1 MIKKIQAQ
9 TLLAHRSSS
18 FLRFFPHH
26 PNSTHRKREKS
37 VEISQIFFDQRRRRS
52 KKKRRKRIKRRC
64 CPQSRKGARSPLHLE
79 LTPCSLS
86 TSVELSRSL
95 SLSLSQIFIL
105 FSDLISTPIEFPI
118 ITELIEISTF
128 VNTIHE
134 YYTHSLT
141 IIGV

>member
-37 VEISQIFFDQRRRRS
+37 VEISQIFFDQRRRRRRS
-52 KKKRRKRIKRRC
+52 RRKRIKRRC

-95 SLSLSQIFIL
+95 SLSHSQIFIL

-128 VNTIHE
+128 VNSIHE
-134 YYTHSLT
+134 YYSLSNYHWLL
-141 IIGV
+141 I

>member
-1 MIKKIQAQ
+1 MIKKIEAQ

-18 FLRFFPHH
+18 FLRFLPHH

-37 VEISQIFFDQRRRRS
+37 VEISQIFFDQRRRRRRS
-52 KKKRRKRIKRRC
+52 RRKRIKRRC

-95 SLSLSQIFIL
+95 SLSLSLSLTLSNF
-105 FSDLISTPIEFPI
+105 
-118 ITELIEISTF
+118 
-128 VNTIHE
+128 
-134 YYTHSLT
+134 HSLFGSDFHANR
-141 IIGV
+141 ISNYHRID